1 MSITVNRSEYDRE
14 FWNKAMRNKP
24 SAYEVLSVG
33 KASGGMFKLPY
44 ESDEKYTKAL
54 AQEGFFRSKANVISV
69 GESEST
75 IHIDDSDQVAEWVTP
90 GGTISS
96 VDGTDYLKKISVDCH
111 KLVLLTR
118 FNNDLV
124 NDIHFPIEKH
134 LVKKMAEGFGR
145 AEENAFLNGTGVD
158 EPTGILHESL
168 GAEIGVTTSALTF
181 DDVLRLYTSVK
192 TKYRNKGIW
201 VLNDDTALILRTLK
215 DADGNYL
222 WNQNTDTILGKP
234 VFISEY
240 MPDVVSGNKA
250 IAFGDFSYYWII
262 DRKALAMRTLGENF
276 AFNDETGYRACEYL
290 DGKLIRPEAIKVLQ
304 IS

>member
-1 MSITVNRSEYDRE
+1 M
-14 FWNKAMRNKP
+14 
-24 SAYEVLSVG
+24 
-33 KASGGMFKLPY
+33 
-44 ESDEKYTKAL
+44 
-54 AQEGFFRSKANVISV
+54 
-69 GESEST
+69 
-75 IHIDDSDQVAEWVTP
+75 AEWVAP

-96 VDGTDYLKKISVDCH
+96 VDGADYLKKISVDCH

-181 DDVLRLYTSVK
+181 DDVLKLYTSVK

-201 VLNDDTALILRTLK
+201 VMNDDTALVLRTLK
-215 DADGNYL
+215 DKDGNYI
-222 WNQNTDTILGKP
+222 WNQNTDTILGKS
-234 VFISEY
+234 VLISEY
-240 MPDVVSGNKA
+240 MPNATSCNKA

-262 DRKALAMRTLGENF
+262 DRKSLAVRTLGEKFINT
-276 AFNDETGYRACEYL
+276 DETGYLASEYL
-290 DGKLIRPEAIKVLQ
+290 DGKLIRSEAIKVLK